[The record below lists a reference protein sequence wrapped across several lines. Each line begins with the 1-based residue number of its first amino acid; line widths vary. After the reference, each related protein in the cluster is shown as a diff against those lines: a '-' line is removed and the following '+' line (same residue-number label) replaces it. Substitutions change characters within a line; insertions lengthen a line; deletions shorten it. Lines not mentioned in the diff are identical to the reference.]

1 MKIRTT
7 TIAAVFCF
15 FVLYAPQPLLP
26 IFAKN
31 YAISTASAG
40 ALMTATLIPLA
51 VAPLLY
57 GYVLVRIA
65 ATTLLRLAV
74 LALAISCIAFAQSNS
89 YHFALAVRLA
99 QGMVLPAALTSI
111 TTYISIHSTP
121 QCLQK
126 NMSWFITGTI
136 LGGFLGRLLSGL
148 FASYWSWQL
157 FYYLLSVALCV
168 VAFCIPKKTVK
179 VQSQQIPLHIAGISH
194 VIGNTHVLKIYLAI
208 FCLFFSFVAVLNY
221 LPFMVQT
228 ILGSNN
234 SVLLGLI
241 YFGFLMGVATSLNA
255 QRLVVFFHSAKTT
268 MLVGFGCF
276 LVSIVLLLIQK
287 IALIFCVLF
296 VFCGAMFLVHSVAA
310 AEVNRHSTDNKSI
323 VNALYMSFYYGGGV
337 LGSYFPGVL
346 YQNFG
351 STVFLLVLFCVSMI
365 GCISLMRLGTAYV
378 KTP

>member
-40 ALMTATLIPLA
+40 TLMTATLIPLA
-51 VAPLLY
+51 IAPLLY

-89 YHFALAVRLA
+89 YHFALVVRLA
-99 QGMVLPAALTSI
+99 QGIVLPAALTSI
-111 TTYISIHSTP
+111 TTYISTHSTP
-121 QCLQK
+121 QGLQK

-136 LGGFLGRLLSGL
+136 LGGFFGRLLVGL

-157 FYYLLSVALCV
+157 FYYMLFVALCV
-168 VAFCIPKKTVK
+168 VAFFIPKNTTKS
-179 VQSQQIPLHIAGISH
+179 QSRPMPLRIASISQ
-194 VIGNTHVLKIYLAI
+194 VMGNTHVVKIYLAI

-221 LPFMVQT
+221 LPFMVQA

-234 SVLLGLI
+234 SLLLGFM
-241 YFGFLMGVATSLNA
+241 YFGFVMGVVTSLNA
-255 QRLVVFFHSAKTT
+255 QRLVGLFHGAKTT

-310 AEVNRHSTDNKSI
+310 AEVNRRSANNKSI

-346 YQNFG
+346 YQHFG
-351 STVFLLVLFCVSMI
+351 STVFLLVLFCVSMV
-365 GCISLMRLGTAYV
+365 GCISLMRLDIAYT